1 MNMSLFL
8 IALQK
13 EIPVD
18 LSFPPTTVSSDFPGD
33 EEEAEVGEDD
43 LVQLEN
49 DLTGLQN
56 QFDKCVMEKHSLQ
69 KTCEELVTK
78 LKLARNLLER

>member
-1 MNMSLFL
+1 MSLSVT
-8 IALQK
+8 ALQK

-18 LSFPPTTVSSDFPGD
+18 LSLPPTNVSADFPGD
-33 EEEAEVGEDD
+33 EEETEVGEDD
-43 LVQLEN
+43 LVQLET

-69 KTCEELVTK
+69 NTCQDLVTK